1 MNFVWRWLRRL
12 LLALGVIVIALAAPP
27 VYVEVAC
34 RGDTIDQT
42 GQQPLI
48 APEWRR
54 AESRTLLT
62 YPEWHIVHAYDDYA
76 AVIAE
81 GEPHDFAYLRA
92 ISGFWTTLC
101 PLTQAAASMGGVTVE
116 TKATIYTIGVSFT
129 VELLAKAG
137 YEETLGRLAVLLRG
151 SARAPLDDL
160 GAAQAAEYAAFLQQ
174 NPWYKWDFAAD
185 AEALRQS
192 AGGSLRDKERRF
204 ALGAEYRAK
213 AAYARVIAAAVAEV
227 GTDEPRLRSVVSGLS
242 TQDLSQIEG
251 VTVIGPLGD
260 GIEIETERYRVY
272 TRILERLALDGADIL
287 EIAGNDEILITAL
300 SEKPSAE
307 GAINSFPRQG
317 YADFRH
323 LIVVPVAGLAARL
336 RDLNGLT
343 LEHVHDY

>member
-1 MNFVWRWLRRL
+1 MKFLWRWLKRL
-12 LLALGVIVIALAAPP
+12 LLAFGAIVIALAAPP

-34 RGDTIDQT
+34 RGDTVDQT
-42 GQQPLI
+42 AQQPLI

-81 GEPHDFAYLRA
+81 GEPHDFDYLRA
-92 ISGFWTTLC
+92 IAGFWSTLC
-101 PLTQAAASMGGVTVE
+101 PLTQAAASMGGVTGE

-129 VELLAKAG
+129 VELLAKAA
-137 YEETLGRLAVLLRG
+137 YEETFGRLVVLLRG
-151 SARAPLDDL
+151 SERAPLDDL
-160 GAAQAAEYAAFLQQ
+160 SAAQAAEYANFLQQ
-174 NPWYKWDFAAD
+174 TPWYKWDFTAD
-185 AEALRQS
+185 SETLRQS
-192 AGGSLRDKERRF
+192 ARGGLRDRERRL

-227 GTDEPRLRSVVSGLS
+227 GADEPRLRSVLSGLS
-242 TQDLSQIEG
+242 AQDLSQIEG

-260 GIEIETERYRVY
+260 EFEIETERYRIF
-272 TRILERLALDGADIL
+272 THILERLAINGADIV
-287 EIAGNDEILITAL
+287 EIAGNDEILFTAL
-300 SEKPSAE
+300 SETPSVE
-307 GAINSFPRQG
+307 GALYSFPRQG

-323 LIVVPVAGLAARL
+323 LIVIPVADLAARL